1 MSCVSYI
8 TELHTTSTEIVDSA
22 IVEVTTANNVAT
34 INTST
39 SKVAE
44 VIPNNY
50 TLSSGGIYSGY
61 LNGNAPQWIADIMD
75 VAISDY
81 LSTNYDN
88 ILDTYETQ
96 IENLELGVNQN
107 IVSIQNSEQ
116 SLNALITSTKSEL
129 DGNIAGVSDIVA
141 TKVDAASA
149 SALVRTLVGSRWLA
163 ENESTAESY
172 IEGIAT
178 TKVQEGFAENVVYNQ
193 LVSAVNDTGPTGHG
207 LTALATARDLMF
219 TKTGMDPVTGA
230 LGATSGYFQELYA
243 EVGDNATSITTVEN
257 VAATAYTWSA
267 KSVKKLEGADGS
279 NMGFQLISAGSEGE
293 PSATERSFTVV
304 ADTFKIVNPDD
315 VTWVWTNEANNEGY
329 FDVPVG
335 ARAPFSVNSTTN
347 EVSFDGKVSFTNVT
361 GTSDVA
367 LVSNLPTYTSGTVN
381 PTATTEPIQSVY
393 LNTTDS
399 SLWTYTSAGW
409 VPGGDPDAIT
419 QATLNTA
426 LADNTTVINGSKII
440 TGTIDA
446 TKVSLSPADVGAG
459 SNATTGS
466 RMNITSDAIKI
477 YQDGILRVVI
487 GNLS

>member
-8 TELHTTSTEIVDSA
+8 TELHTPSTEVVDRA

-50 TLSSGGIYSGY
+50 TLSSGGLYSGY

-96 IENLELGVNQN
+96 IGNLALGVSQN

-129 DGNIAGVSDIVA
+129 DGSIAGVSDVVA

-149 SALVRTLVGSRWLA
+149 SALVRTLVGSKWLA

-172 IEGIAT
+172 IENIAT
-178 TKVQEGFAENVVYNQ
+178 TKVQEGFAENVVYTQ
-193 LVSAVNDTGPTGHG
+193 LVSAVNDTTTG
-207 LTALATARDLMF
+207 LTGLATAKDLVF

-230 LGATSGYFQELYA
+230 LGATSGYFQDLYA
-243 EVGDNATSITTVEN
+243 EVGDNAASITTVEN

-267 KSVKKLEGADGS
+267 EASKLITSPDGNVTGWSFGDGS
-279 NMGFQLISAGSEGE
+279 NVASNFIIQADKFQVS
-293 PSATERSFTVV
+293 
-304 ADTFKIVNPDD
+304 
-315 VTWVWTNEANNEGY
+315 
-329 FDVPVG
+329 
-335 ARAPFSVNSTTN
+335 NSTTGLTPFSISGTDVQFN
-347 EVSFDGKVSFTNVT
+347 GKVSFTNVT

-426 LADNTTVINGSKII
+426 LADNTTVINGGRIT
-440 TGTIDA
+440 TGTISAARLNVKDIFA
-446 TKVSLSPADVGAG
+446 NNINMVGETTSKITSANGRMVIDFIAG
-459 SNATTGS
+459 S
-466 RMNITSDAIKI
+466 I
-477 YQDGILRVVI
+477 YIA
-487 GNLS
+487 